1 MKLPGPRQLVVIA
14 AAVIAVAGGA
24 AYAAIPD
31 GSKVYTACM
40 LKNVGT
46 VRLIDPSLPA
56 SNIMSH
62 CNSRLETQVTWNQ
75 QGQAGPPGPT
85 GPKGAT
91 GPAGSDGAK
100 GATGPPGPAGSDGA
114 TGPTGPQGPAG
125 SSGVYHVSLNQ
136 VGTAAPSPSP
146 EFVKAT
152 HLSTGKYDV
161 FFSVPVDDCA
171 RVASL
176 GLQSGT
182 RINSSL
188 FTPVPGEISTSG
200 EIVDQDTGEVVKNV
214 ITVAT
219 FDSSGNL
226 ADMSFHLIVS
236 C

>member
-1 MKLPGPRQLVVIA
+1 MKLPGRRQLVVIA
-14 AAVIAVAGGA
+14 AAVIAVAGGV

-91 GPAGSDGAK
+91 GPAG
-100 GATGPPGPAGSDGA
+100 PPGSDGA